1 MIRIS
6 AHVMTLVAAAMLW
19 LAVPARAMEVQV
31 IPVPDVGEVW
41 LVENHNLPI
50 VAVEIAFRNGGAAQE
65 SDDKSGL
72 ATLAA
77 GLLDEGA
84 GDMDALAF
92 RTRLEDLSIALS
104 FEAGRDHFF
113 GHMKTLSDNKAEAF
127 RLMGLA
133 VTAPRFEPEAIER
146 VRNQLLAAIAQS
158 EQQPGSVASRAWYAR
173 AFPGHPYGRPV
184 IGTAETVAKI
194 EAKDLQDYA
203 ATRLARD
210 NLLIAV
216 VGDVTPAEVVE
227 LVRGAFRGLPAAARL
242 TPVPEVTPTPPP
254 GLLVIDRPV
263 PQSTVIYGQ
272 PGIKRD
278 DPDWFPAYV
287 MNYVLGGGGFAS
299 RLVNEVREERG
310 LAYSVSSYL
319 NPLVHAGLIVGSVGT
334 QNERARESIE
344 IISNEFARM
353 REDGVTAAELEGAK
367 KYLTGSYALSFD
379 TSPGIAGQLVAI
391 RLEGFGPDYI
401 EARNGYIEAVT
412 RDQVNA
418 VARRLLQPEA
428 LSWVVVGQP
437 ADVATSAP

>member
-227 LVRGAFRGLPAAARL
+227 L
-242 TPVPEVTPTPPP
+242 
-254 GLLVIDRPV
+254 
-263 PQSTVIYGQ
+263 
-272 PGIKRD
+272 
-278 DPDWFPAYV
+278 
-287 MNYVLGGGGFAS
+287 
-299 RLVNEVREERG
+299 
-310 LAYSVSSYL
+310 
-319 NPLVHAGLIVGSVGT
+319 
-334 QNERARESIE
+334 
-344 IISNEFARM
+344 
-353 REDGVTAAELEGAK
+353 
-367 KYLTGSYALSFD
+367 
-379 TSPGIAGQLVAI
+379 
-391 RLEGFGPDYI
+391 
-401 EARNGYIEAVT
+401 
-412 RDQVNA
+412 
-418 VARRLLQPEA
+418 
-428 LSWVVVGQP
+428 
-437 ADVATSAP
+437 